1 MSDSDLKEQ
10 RKKNLEQLK
19 ATGINVYP
27 YSYKPDCTLG
37 KRKISRKTNSSH
49 KVTPS
54 LQILIKAGVN
64 FFTAS
69 WITNCIQAKK
79 NPESIAKKIG
89 NNPVINWEILAESH
103 FKIEIPKKITRTA
116 RLTLKL
122 TFSFKKNQ
130 LR

>member
-27 YSYKPDCTLG
+27 YSYKPDCT
-37 KRKISRKTNSSH
+37 IQ
-49 KVTPS
+49 KVLEKS
-54 LQILIKAGVN
+54 GVN

-79 NPESIAKKIG
+79 NPESIEKK
-89 NNPVINWEILAESH
+89 
-103 FKIEIPKKITRTA
+103 
-116 RLTLKL
+116 
-122 TFSFKKNQ
+122 
-130 LR
+130 